1 MGSGRQHCGLLRWM
15 KLRTPKEV
23 NDAPAICFAFAV
35 TKFHIFFMTVNR
47 NVFKV
52 FEIVQA
58 LLKKIGE
65 LLHYFLGTDMRC
77 CHVITLQQ
85 LLP

>member
-1 MGSGRQHCGLLRWM
+1 MFIEFRVCEAKSN
-15 KLRTPKEV
+15 KKV

-85 LLP
+85 VLP